1 MKSIKLLFKTM
12 FVAVAFFSCAGHART
27 GVVVKVQPPA
37 RKVVVVKPAKP
48 YKHAVW
54 VPGHWTWKR
63 GNYVWKKGH
72 WVKPRKNHV
81 YVPGHWTKRHG
92 GWVWVAGHWKRV

>member
-1 MKSIKLLFKTM
+1 MKSVKLFLKTM
-12 FVAVAFFSCAGHART
+12 FVAVAFFSCAGHAHT
-27 GVVVKVQPPA
+27 GVIVKVQPPA
-37 RKVVVVKPAKP
+37 QKVVVVKPAKP
-48 YKHAVW
+48 YKNAVW

-72 WVKPRKNHV
+72 WIKARKNHV
-81 YVPGHWTKRHG
+81 YVSGHWAKRHG